1 MSTIE
6 SDPARNN
13 TAKTEPGRMD
23 GASRLR
29 IGAVLAVIIL
39 YTEVGP
45 LQYTMVVAALQPMTT
60 TFDAVGGNITWAL
73 IILGLVG
80 VAANPLL
87 GKASDIWGKKKIM
100 LVCGTMFLLGSVI
113 CALTSNWTV
122 FLIGRGLSAF
132 ALATQVIAF
141 GLVRDLLPRKYV
153 PMGLALIGTG
163 VGFTGVVGP
172 LVGGVLVDSFGW
184 RALFWFM
191 AIFVLV
197 LTPLLLA
204 VVPESPVRVAGRVDP
219 YGVVLLS
226 AGAVLTLLYLNNGQN
241 WGWASPGGLAWLI
254 AGLVLLMLFFV
265 VESRVRRPIIDMK
278 LLLEPKLGLVLL
290 MAVFSIGIT
299 AVQPMALGYMTQSPD
314 EEGLRRS
321 MVDGVVDRA
330 RAGGTDLPAG
340 AVEVTFD
347 PGYSYGNGFGLLQYA
362 LHIGIWASL
371 IGMIV
376 GPFAGLLTRRVG
388 ARVPAIIAL
397 TLLGVS
403 GVGFVVA
410 DYSWVTYLVLY
421 VVAGVAFGFLWA
433 ALPNLVVEAVPPE
446 QQGISSG
453 MLGVTL
459 ALGSGVAMAITT
471 ALLNHNP
478 VVAHFDIAG
487 ESSTQVVP
495 QVFADSGYTQSFWV
509 VLVTTVIALII
520 AVLMRHGRKPATG
533 GAHSAV

>member
-1 MSTIE
+1 MSTLE
-6 SDPARNN
+6 STPTPGETGRP
-13 TAKTEPGRMD
+13 KTGRMD

-29 IGAVLAVIIL
+29 IGVVLAVVVL

-60 TFDAVGGNITWAL
+60 TFDSVGGNITWAL

-87 GKASDIWGKKKIM
+87 GKASDVWGKKKIM
-100 LVCGTMFLLGSVI
+100 LLCGTLFLLGSVI

-153 PMGLALIGTG
+153 PIGLALIGTG

-191 AIFVLV
+191 AAFVLV
-197 LTPLLLA
+197 LTPLLLT
-204 VVPESPVRVAGRVDP
+204 VVPESPVRVPNRVDP

-226 AGAVLTLLYLNNGQN
+226 GGAVLTLLYLDNGQD
-241 WGWASPGGLAWLI
+241 WGWGTPSGLAWLI
-254 AGLVLLMLFFV
+254 AGLALLMLFFI

-278 LLLEPKLGLVLL
+278 LLLDPKLGLVLL
-290 MAVFSIGIT
+290 VAIFSIGIT
-299 AVQPMALGYMTQSPD
+299 AVQPMALGYMTQSPNQD
-314 EEGLRRS
+314 GLRQH
-321 MVDGVVDRA
+321 VIDGVVDRA
-330 RAGGTDLPAG
+330 QAKGANLPAA

-347 PGYSYGNGFGLLQYA
+347 PGYRYGNGFSLLEYA

-371 IGMIV
+371 IGMVV

-388 ARVPAIIAL
+388 ARIPAIIAL
-397 TLLGVS
+397 GLLAVS
-403 GVGFVVA
+403 GLGFVVVE
-410 DYSWVTYLVLY
+410 YNWVTYLALY
-421 VVAGVAFGFLWA
+421 SVAGVAFGFLWA
-433 ALPNLVVEAVPPE
+433 ALPNLIVEAVPPE
-446 QQGISSG
+446 QQGISAG

-459 ALGSGVAMAITT
+459 ALGSGIAMAIAT
-471 ALLNHNP
+471 ALLNNSP
-478 VVAHFDIAG
+478 VVAHIDVAG
-487 ESSTQVVP
+487 ESSTQAIP
-495 QVFADSGYTQSFWV
+495 HVFADSGYTQSFWV
-509 VLVTTVIALII
+509 VLVTTVIALVI

-533 GAHSAV
+533 GADSTV

>member
-6 SDPARNN
+6 STPAPDE
-13 TAKTEPGRMD
+13 TGKSETGRMD

-29 IGAVLAVIIL
+29 IAAVLAVIIL

-60 TFDAVGGNITWAL
+60 TFDTVGGNITWAL

-100 LVCGTMFLLGSVI
+100 LLCGTLFLIGSVI

-153 PMGLALIGTG
+153 PIGLALIGTG

-172 LVGGVLVDSFGW
+172 LVGGLLADSFGW

-191 AIFVLV
+191 AVFVLV
-197 LTPLLLA
+197 LTPLLLV
-204 VVPESPVRVAGRVDP
+204 VVPESPVRWPERVDP
-219 YGVVLLS
+219 YGVILLA
-226 AGAVLTLLYLNNGQN
+226 AGAVLTLLYLDNGQD
-241 WGWASPGGLAWLI
+241 WGWVSPTGVAWLI
-254 AGLVLLMLFFV
+254 AGLVLLMLFFI
-265 VESRVRRPIIDMK
+265 VESRVKRPIIDMK
-278 LLLEPKLGLVLL
+278 LILDPKLGLVLL
-290 MAVFSIGIT
+290 MAIFSIGIT
-299 AVQPMALGYMTQSPD
+299 AVQPMALGYMTQSPNED
-314 EEGLRRS
+314 GLRQT
-321 MVDGVVDRA
+321 MVDGVVGQA
-330 RAGGTDLPAG
+330 QASG
-340 AVEVTFD
+340 ANLSAAAIDITFD
-347 PGYSYGNGFGLLQYA
+347 PGYSYGNGFSLLEYA

-371 IGMIV
+371 IGMFV

-388 ARVPAIIAL
+388 ARIPAIIAL
-397 TLLGVS
+397 ALLSMS
-403 GVGFVVA
+403 GLGFVVA

-433 ALPNLVVEAVPPE
+433 ALPNLIVEAVPPE

-459 ALGSGVAMAITT
+459 ALGTGVAMAIST
-471 ALLNHNP
+471 AALNNSP
-478 VVAHFDIAG
+478 VVAHIDVAG
-487 ESSTQVVP
+487 DSSTGAVP
-495 QVFADSGYTQSFWV
+495 QVFADNGYTQSFWF
-509 VLVTTVIALII
+509 VLVTTVIALVI

-533 GAHSAV
+533 GVNSTG

>member
-6 SDPARNN
+6 STPASGETGRPE
-13 TAKTEPGRMD
+13 TGRMD

-29 IGAVLAVIIL
+29 IGVVLAVVVL

-60 TFDAVGGNITWAL
+60 TFDTVGGNITWAL

-100 LVCGTMFLLGSVI
+100 LLCGTLFLLGSVI

-122 FLIGRGLSAF
+122 FLVGRGLSAF

-153 PMGLALIGTG
+153 PIGLALIGTG

-191 AIFVLV
+191 AAFVLV
-197 LTPLLLA
+197 LTPLLLT
-204 VVPESPVRVAGRVDP
+204 VVPESPVRVPDRVDP

-226 AGAVLTLLYLNNGQN
+226 GGAVLTLLYLDNGQD
-241 WGWASPGGLAWLI
+241 WGWGTPSGLAWLI
-254 AGLVLLMLFFV
+254 AGLALLMLFFI

-278 LLLEPKLGLVLL
+278 LLLDPKLGLVLL
-290 MAVFSIGIT
+290 VAIFSIGIT
-299 AVQPMALGYMTQSPD
+299 AVQPMALGYMTQSPNQD
-314 EEGLRRS
+314 GLRQNV
-321 MVDGVVDRA
+321 VDGVVDQA
-330 RAGGTDLPAG
+330 QAKGANLPAA

-347 PGYSYGNGFGLLQYA
+347 PGYSYGNGFSLLEYA

-388 ARVPAIIAL
+388 ARIPAIIAL
-397 TLLGVS
+397 GLLAVS
-403 GVGFVVA
+403 GLGFVVA
-410 DYSWVTYLVLY
+410 DYNWVTYLALY
-421 VVAGVAFGFLWA
+421 SVAGVAFGFLWA
-433 ALPNLVVEAVPPE
+433 ALPNLIVEAVPPE
-446 QQGISSG
+446 QQGISAG

-459 ALGSGVAMAITT
+459 ALGSGVAMAIAT
-471 ALLNHNP
+471 ALLNNSP
-478 VVAHFDIAG
+478 VVAHIDVAG
-487 ESSTQVVP
+487 ESSTRAIP
-495 QVFADSGYTQSFWV
+495 HVFADSGYTQSFWV
-509 VLVTTVIALII
+509 VLVTTVIALVI

-533 GAHSAV
+533 GADSAV

>member
-6 SDPARNN
+6 STPAPDETGRSE
-13 TAKTEPGRMD
+13 TGRMD
-23 GASRLR
+23 GASKLR
-29 IGAVLAVIIL
+29 IAAVLAVIIL

-60 TFDAVGGNITWAL
+60 TFDTVGGNISWAL

-100 LVCGTMFLLGSVI
+100 LLCGTLFLIGSVI

-153 PMGLALIGTG
+153 PIGLALIGTG

-172 LVGGVLVDSFGW
+172 LVGGLLVDSFGW

-191 AIFVLV
+191 AVFVLV
-197 LTPLLLA
+197 LTPLLLV
-204 VVPESPVRVAGRVDP
+204 VVPESPVRWPERVDP
-219 YGVVLLS
+219 YGVVLLA
-226 AGAVLTLLYLNNGQN
+226 AGAVLTLLYLDNGQD
-241 WGWASPGGLAWLI
+241 WGWVSPTGLAWLI
-254 AGLVLLMLFFV
+254 AGLVLLMSFFI
-265 VESRVRRPIIDMK
+265 VESRVKRPIIDMK
-278 LLLEPKLGLVLL
+278 LLLDPKLGLVLL
-290 MAVFSIGIT
+290 MAIFSIGIT
-299 AVQPMALGYMTQSPD
+299 AVQPMALGYMTQSPNED
-314 EEGLRRS
+314 GLRQT
-321 MVDGVVDRA
+321 MVDGLVGQA
-330 RAGGTDLPAG
+330 QASGSNLPAT
-340 AVEVTFD
+340 AVDITFD
-347 PGYSYGNGFGLLQYA
+347 PGYSYGNGFSLLEYA

-371 IGMIV
+371 IGMFV

-388 ARVPAIIAL
+388 ARIPAIIAL
-397 TLLGVS
+397 VLLSVS
-403 GVGFVVA
+403 GLGFVVA
-410 DYSWVTYLVLY
+410 EYSWVTYLVLY
-421 VVAGVAFGFLWA
+421 VIAGVAFGFLWA
-433 ALPNLVVEAVPPE
+433 ALPNLIVEAVPPE

-471 ALLNHNP
+471 ALLNHSP
-478 VVAHFDIAG
+478 VVAHIDVAG
-487 ESSTQVVP
+487 ESSTRAVP
-495 QVFADSGYTQSFWV
+495 QVFADIGYTQSFWF
-509 VLVTTVIALII
+509 VLATTVIALAI
-520 AVLMRHGRKPATG
+520 AVAMRHGRKPAAG
-533 GAHSAV
+533 GVSSTT